1 MIEIVL
7 RGDTAVMVNLSVSH
21 SNVHPQLSFIH
32 NAPCEIKEVYQAQH
46 TPPRTLLRLEE
57 EAKPGYY
64 KINVDGDERI
74 YFVMPGEAQL
84 IIGKPCS
91 IYQEFIVS

>member
-7 RGDTAVMVNLSVSH
+7 RGDTAVIVEVSVSH
-21 SNVHPQLSFIH
+21 SKIHPQLSFIH
-32 NAPCEIKEVYQAQH
+32 NAPCEIKELYQAQH
-46 TPPRTLLRLEE
+46 TPPRTLLRLED
-57 EAKPGYY
+57 KVKTGYY

-74 YFVMPGEAQL
+74 YFVMPGESQL

-91 IYQEFIVS
+91 IYPEFIVS